1 LSVPGRLPLQ
11 EGEALQRRQLPH
23 PRGIARDSF
32 TGRACGREV
41 TVGDASAVD
50 TPLSDLRDE
59 VRRRMGHQASGLAD
73 ACDEVTTTVAYF
85 WPQKWMAHVA
95 RTHLDPMPATIVAV
109 DVIEAKVR
117 EDLEARFGT
126 DGNTLRTLDLLVGS
140 VVTEFAGM
148 WFAGAEVRIAMRR
161 AMWQARQ
168 R

>member
-1 LSVPGRLPLQ
+1 
-11 EGEALQRRQLPH
+11 
-23 PRGIARDSF
+23 
-32 TGRACGREV
+32 
-41 TVGDASAVD
+41 VGDASAVD

-59 VRRRMGHQASGLAD
+59 VRRRLGHQAAGLAE
-73 ACDEVTTTVAYF
+73 ACDEVTATVAFF

-95 RTHLDPMPATIVAV
+95 RTHLDPMPATLVAV
-109 DVIEAKVR
+109 DVIEAKCR

-126 DGNTLRTLDLLVGS
+126 DRNTLRTLDLLVGS

-148 WFAGAEVRIAMRR
+148 WFSGAEERIAMRR